1 MKLILDAMSGDL
13 GSAPAVEAAVRAV
26 QELGL
31 EVTLVGREAEIR
43 EKLTGRNAGITVVNA
58 SEVVDMH
65 DAPTTVIRQKK
76 DSSMVV
82 ALNLLAAG
90 EGDALVSCGNTG
102 ALLTGATLL
111 VKRIKGVR
119 RACLAAMMPT
129 GAGHSLLLDCGANAE
144 CTTEYLTQFAYMGY
158 HYYRTEKG
166 VDRPTVGLLN
176 NGAEE
181 SKGTDLQKETYAV
194 LKADAD
200 AGKINFI
207 GNVEGRDIA
216 QGAANVLVVDGFT
229 GNLVLKT
236 YEGVGLYLVS
246 QMKAMFKKGPFTML
260 AALLVKSGL
269 MDLKKRM
276 DYKEV
281 GGAPLLGISKPVIKA
296 HGGSDEI
303 ALFGAI
309 RQAVR
314 YTEGGV
320 VEAIAASLRAEV

>member
-13 GSAPAVEAAVRAV
+13 GCAPVVEAAVRAV
-26 QELGL
+26 HELGL
-31 EVTLVGREAEIR
+31 EVVLVGDEAALA
-43 EKLTGRNAGITVVNA
+43 EKLAGRTAGITVKHA

-119 RACLAAMMPT
+119 RACLGAMIPT
-129 GAGHSLLLDCGANAE
+129 GKGHSLLLDCGANAE
-144 CTTEYLTQFAYMGY
+144 CTTEYLTQFAHMGY
-158 HYYRTEKG
+158 HYFRREKG
-166 VDRPTVGLLN
+166 VERPTVGLLN
-176 NGAEE
+176 NGSEE
-181 SKGTDLQKETYAV
+181 SKGTPLQQETYAV
-194 LKADAD
+194 LKQQSD
-200 AGKINFI
+200 AGVINFI

-216 QGAANVLVVDGFT
+216 EGAADVLVADGFT

-236 YEGVGLYLVS
+236 YEGVGMFLVS
-246 QMKAMFKKGPFTML
+246 VMKSMFKRSLLTKL
-260 AALLVKSGL
+260 AALMVKSDL
-269 MDLKKRM
+269 MNMKKMM

-281 GGAPLLGISKPVIKA
+281 GGAPLLGICKPVIKA
-296 HGGSDEI
+296 HGGSDEA

-314 YTEGGV
+314 YTEGNV
-320 VEAIAASLRAEV
+320 VEAIAASLTTAE